1 MIAQLSLFA
10 PDAPV
15 CPIGL
20 SPDARFELA
29 FTEPVKLELLAVAA
43 ARPDDWLGWNA
54 FRVPMNLHQIG
65 FCMGHVLHQLVRA
78 GRLQEKKIYFGK
90 GIGAELPGS
99 GNYHGYTTEWRA
111 ISAPTSDDRS
121 IQ

>member
-15 CPIGL
+15 RTIGL
-20 SPDARFELA
+20 SPDTRFELA

-43 ARPDDWLGWNA
+43 ARADEWLGWNA
-54 FRVPMNLHQIG
+54 FRAPMNLHQIG
-65 FCMGHVLHQLVRA
+65 FCMGHVLSSLVRA

-90 GIGAELPGS
+90 GLEADRPGS
-99 GNYHGYTTEWRA
+99 PDYHGYTNEWRA
-111 ISAPTSDDRS
+111 ISAPTNDDRS
-121 IQ
+121 PT